1 MARNNQAHELNQQNR
16 NKKMI
21 QIISETELVFE
32 KISNTDKLPF
42 KSTKRWRENI
52 QINKTTIQ
60 NGDATPH

>member
-60 NGDATPH
+60 NGDTTPH

>member
-1 MARNNQAHELNQQNR
+1 
-16 NKKMI
+16 MI

-32 KISNTDKLPF
+32 KISNTVKLPF

-60 NGDATPH
+60 NGDTTPH